1 MSVSINSFLYFCD
14 INCYVE
20 LSKMSKMIEH
30 PGIVQ
35 TKGDG
40 VVTVLITQSSAC
52 SSCHAKGACTA
63 ADKSEKLVEALV
75 IDNNLEVGDAVIVY
89 GQRKLGMKA
98 VLWAFVIPFVILFVT
113 LLLLQQTGLSEAW
126 KGTLSLAT
134 LIPYYIILSFF
145 RENLKKGF
153 CFYARKAE

>member
-1 MSVSINSFLYFCD
+1 
-14 INCYVE
+14 
-20 LSKMSKMIEH
+20 MIEH

-40 VVTVLITQSSAC
+40 VVMVLITQSSAC

-126 KGTLSLAT
+126 KGDVPADGTLQ
-134 LIPYYIILSFF
+134 ILGNSYAEDTDICFDNF
-145 RENLKKGF
+145 RIVPKE
-153 CFYARKAE
+153 